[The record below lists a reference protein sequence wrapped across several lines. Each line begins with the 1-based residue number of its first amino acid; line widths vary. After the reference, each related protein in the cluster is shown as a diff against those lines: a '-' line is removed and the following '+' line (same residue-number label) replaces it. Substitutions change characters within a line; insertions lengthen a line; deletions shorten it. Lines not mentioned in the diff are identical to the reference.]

1 MLNIQKNSVKHE
13 EFTKMITGLGCFIF
27 QPPFI
32 KITNG
37 PTRRPDYYITTCKQL
52 DEYVGPYQTIARL
65 KNTFVAN
72 SQYRE
77 CEIDNEVEVNEKGK
91 LGTTIGLFTFY

>member
-1 MLNIQKNSVKHE
+1 M
-13 EFTKMITGLGCFIF
+13 GCFIF
-27 QPPFI
+27 QPPYI
-32 KITNG
+32 KATSG
-37 PTRRPDYYITTCKQL
+37 PTKRPDYYVSTCKEL

-77 CEIDNEVEVNEKGK
+77 YKTTEEIVVDTKGN